1 MEELRQD
8 LSRQSINDDMFV
20 DGVTKSEFGRQFDEM
35 LCEVVPQP
43 LFGGDVAPSECES
56 SLPDYMSVASQY
68 VSPLDL
74 CRSEVVR

>member
-35 LCEVVPQP
+35 LCEVVPQS
-43 LFGGDVAPSECES
+43 LFGAEAVSSEYES
-56 SLPDYMSVASQY
+56 SLPDYMSVVSQY

-74 CRSEVVR
+74 CRS